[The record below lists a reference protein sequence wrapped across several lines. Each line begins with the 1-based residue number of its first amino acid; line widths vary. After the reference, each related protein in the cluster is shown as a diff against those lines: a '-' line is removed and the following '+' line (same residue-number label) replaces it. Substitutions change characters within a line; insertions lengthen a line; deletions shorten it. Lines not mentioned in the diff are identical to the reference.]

1 MKHIAS
7 NMLVLAVLSCA
18 SAGAI
23 SQTPASAAAAQSS
36 VAAGVTVKVTPV
48 VPTAT
53 GTLEFRIVFDTHSGE
68 LSDDLQRGATLTLAD
83 GRKLKATRWTGPDPG
98 GHHREGVLAFD
109 SGPASGAVELSI
121 ERPGEA
127 QPRIFRWQP

>member
-1 MKHIAS
+1 MKHLFT
-7 NMLVLAVLSCA
+7 NVLLLTVLGF
-18 SAGAI
+18 AGQAAMA
-23 SQTPASAAAAQSS
+23 QAPAGTPAAQSS
-36 VAAGVTVKVTPV
+36 AAAGVTVKVTPV
-48 VPTAT
+48 VPAAT

-68 LSDDLQRGATLTLAD
+68 LTDDLMQGATLTLAD
-83 GRKLKATRWTGPDPG
+83 GRKLKPARWTGAGPG

-109 SGPASGAVELSI
+109 NGAARGAIELSI